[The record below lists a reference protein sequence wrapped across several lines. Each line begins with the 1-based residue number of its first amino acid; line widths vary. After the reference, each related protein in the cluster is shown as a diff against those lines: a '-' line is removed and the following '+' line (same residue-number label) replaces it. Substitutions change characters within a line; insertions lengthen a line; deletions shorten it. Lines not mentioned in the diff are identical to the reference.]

1 MATQPVGSKVTTAA
15 GTTTYG
21 AVNANGTQ
29 VQTFTPTSKNSSGQ
43 TVAQMTASAP
53 AAAPV
58 TTPVTSNPAGSFV
71 APLKQNTGAPN
82 APVSTAVQGGT
93 GGATTPV
100 AQKYGGQPIP
110 AGMTQAQYL
119 QSLGA
124 YENYINPDEQAR
136 IDEAGN
142 EAGQPVEQKIEDAEL
157 AKGGAVGGMGGTYS
171 SAIAASYDKQ
181 IVSLQTQKVN
191 AINQAKIAMETAIK
205 TGKQADYDKAM
216 GYYNTAIQNDQA
228 QQTLNNT
235 KASTDASIAK
245 TQADT
250 AAQTFQNVVSNV
262 APDIDAR
269 LANGEDVSTIL
280 ADYTAKGYDPTVL
293 NAALVTYQQAK
304 QKQDLLNG
312 AQTATIL
319 SKTSLGKSVNI
330 PGIGD
335 VTVLGVNN
343 TGAPTTLDA
352 GNAGLQEY
360 TPDPTTGVMGWHA
373 IVDPNTKQPL
383 TSDAALKLLV
393 SAVLNPNAD
402 LSQLKSIFAGVSGS
416 PLGGISGSFSE
427 APAGG
432 FRTDRSNNPIAA
444 AVATGGTNDYT
455 KALDAA
461 GIKWSYGDK
470 FADNPNMQTIKI
482 DNSKDAVE
490 ASRAIL
496 SNSSSIQDWYAN
508 HTGKSILT
516 QLGISNNEDFKKA
529 DKKTQDTVIT
539 EIYKNE
545 GGDGS
550 LVGQSPTLNT
560 PQTIAQAIMEG
571 KQAPILTGLYGQSAN
586 VRAALQKKGYDLAS
600 AQMDWQAT
608 QKLLTTM
615 NSSQQTRLRQAV
627 NFSYDSLDII
637 DQLNQAWKGGNFPLF
652 NSAAITAASSG
663 VDNKPLAKPIDI
675 TIPNPDGSSTTTTI
689 KDKQGLATLLN
700 AQIND
705 LTSELG
711 TVYKGGNT
719 STDESLS
726 LAAGNLKSNWSEETL
741 NSAVQLART
750 NLQLRKNSI
759 ETTQP
764 WTPNGNNNIYTNGSS
779 KFSPDQITTAKK
791 SLQDG
796 EILVMDN
803 TSGQMGAI
811 SQDDFDPDAYTII
824 Q

>member
-1 MATQPVGSKVTTAA
+1 MATQAVGSKVTTSA

-29 VQTFTPTSKNSSGQ
+29 YQSFT
-43 TVAQMTASAP
+43 P
-53 AAAPV
+53 AAASGSSSNSSPAAAKSDPATSGGSNSISAPTGAEHDALV
-58 TTPVTSNPAGSFV
+58 QQSIASAGGTTTP
-71 APLKQNTGAPN
+71 
-82 APVSTAVQGGT
+82 
-93 GGATTPV
+93 TTPTT
-100 AQKYGGQPIP
+100 PISP
-110 AGMTQAQYL
+110 APTVSPTSRANYAT
-119 QSLGA
+119 A
-124 YENYINPDEQAR
+124 YTPDEQSQ
-136 IDEAGN
+136 IDTAGAQAGAGVDQSITELQAKEA
-142 EAGQPVEQKIEDAEL
+142 AD
-157 AKGGAVGGMGGTYS
+157 VG
-171 SAIAASYDKQ
+171 K
-181 IVSLQTQKVN
+181 LQTAAAGYGGEFSSMAEGQAMNSRSAYEVQISNLRASKVSTIN
-191 AINQAKIAMETAIK
+191 AAKIAIQNAIK
-205 TGKQADYDKAM
+205 TGRQSDYDSALAQYNKAIDQDQSQQKLTTDKA
-216 GYYNTAIQNDQA
+216 TAETNM
-228 QQTLNNT
+228 
-235 KASTDASIAK
+235 AK

-250 AAQTFQNVVSNV
+250 AAQTFQNVVSDV

-269 LANGEDVSTIL
+269 LAKGEDISTIL
-280 ADYTAKGYDPTVL
+280 ADYTAKGYDPTVI

-319 SKTSLGKSVNI
+319 SKTSLGKTVNI

-335 VTVLGVNN
+335 VTILGVNN

-360 TPDPTTGVMGWHA
+360 IPDPTTGQMGWHA
-373 IVDPNTKQPL
+373 IIDPATKQPL
-383 TSDAALKLLV
+383 PSAAAFKLLV

-402 LSQLKSIFAGVSGS
+402 LSQLKNIFSGVNGN
-416 PLGGISGSFSE
+416 PLNGVSGSFSE
-427 APAGG
+427 PPAGG

-444 AVATGGTNDYT
+444 AVATGGTNEYT

-461 GIKWSYGDK
+461 DIKWSYGDK
-470 FADNPNMQTIKI
+470 FADDPNMQTIKI

-496 SNSSSIQDWYAN
+496 SNSTSIQNWYIN
-508 HTGKSILT
+508 HSGKSILS
-516 QLGISNNEDFKKA
+516 QLGINNNEDFKKA

-545 GGDGS
+545 GGSGS

-586 VRAALQKKGYDLAS
+586 VRAALQKNGYDLAG

-637 DQLNQAWKGGNFPLF
+637 DQLNETWKGGNFPLL
-652 NSAAITAASSG
+652 NSGALLAASTG
-663 VDNKPLAKPIDI
+663 VDNKPLDKPLNI

-726 LAAGNLKSNWSEETL
+726 LAAGNLKSNWSEDTL
-741 NSAVQLART
+741 NSAIQLART

-764 WTPNGNNNIYTNGSS
+764 WTPNGQSNIYSNDSS
-779 KFSPDQITTAKK
+779 EFTPDQISTAKK

-811 SQDDFDPDAYTII
+811 SQDDFDPNSYTII